1 MKISDMTFKRKFS
14 LDMCKTLEL
23 PIAKMTFTSDFYD
36 GNRGDLYPLIGSVGE
51 HSESVE
57 CGVYSCEGRRL
68 NYRREYI
75 ERYFCSLFPYASY
88 SFKLLSLDGEAGFAF
103 FSGDARAE
111 IVIESAKG
119 EYFVTFRSQSGESRA
134 PIKANA
140 DGTVIPVISLRPG
153 AFEVYLCREYG
164 TEYITTFEDEAFA
177 ESQSESFFMNGGVSL
192 FCLGTVRLCEV
203 RSFMDCGLGL
213 ADMRSVRYE
222 NSEVMI
228 EGGKL
233 YFTASI
239 RRRWG
244 THQGVFSWVPG
255 TCDFDMVG
263 ALFFDAGDGKW
274 CDDVATSLIYD
285 RKSGVWRL
293 HVASFNHDH
302 VIGKATFD
310 SDIRFGVNVVDIKLM
325 EPMQDYSGAQDH
337 LMLGKHG
344 DEDPDLI
351 YDEKRNK
358 WLFTVCRHDGDTNKY
373 RYCFFEADSPDG
385 EFTLVGRGDIGDE
398 TGGSI
403 MNIDGEIY
411 FICGNSRKLRSDYR
425 VYKWGDFS
433 KYETLSFDRP
443 DGGFRGWGTILPIR
457 IGTRQRYFHITF
469 DRVRMS
475 EYEWSYGNFYCFEGE
490 YKKI

>member
-1 MKISDMTFKRKFS
+1 MTFRRKFS

-23 PIAKMTFTSDFYD
+23 AIAEMTFTSDFYD
-36 GNRGDLYPLIGSVGE
+36 GTRGDLYPLLSSVGE
-51 HSESVE
+51 HTEKIE
-57 CGVYSCEGRRL
+57 CGIYSCEGRRL

-88 SFKLLSLDGEAGFAF
+88 SAKILSLDGEAGFVF
-103 FSGDARAE
+103 FSGDVRAE
-111 IVIESAKG
+111 VVAESAKG
-119 EYFVTFRSQSGESRA
+119 EYFITFRSQNGESRVA
-134 PIKANA
+134 VKANA
-140 DGTVIPVISLRPG
+140 DGSLIPIVSLRPG
-153 AFEVYLCREYG
+153 AFEIYLKRDYGVEYV
-164 TEYITTFEDEAFA
+164 TTFEDSAF
-177 ESQSESFFMNGGVSL
+177 ENSQSEDFFTNGGASL
-192 FCLGTVRLCEV
+192 FCLGTVKLCRV
-203 RSFMDCGLGL
+203 RSYMDCGLGL

-222 NSEVMI
+222 NSEVML
-228 EGGKL
+228 EGGKM

-244 THQGVFSWVPG
+244 THQGVFSWIPG
-255 TCDFDMVG
+255 TSEFAMVG

-285 RKSGVWRL
+285 RKSNVWRL

-302 VIGKATFD
+302 VIGKAVFEN
-310 SDIRFGVNVVDIKLM
+310 DIRFGVNVVDISLM
-325 EPMQDYSGAQDH
+325 PPMQDYSGAQDH

-351 YDEKRNK
+351 YDEKRGK
-358 WLFTVCRHDGDTNKY
+358 WLFSVCRKDGEVNRY
-373 RYCFFEADSPDG
+373 RYCFFESDSPDG
-385 EFTLVGRGDIGDE
+385 EFVMVGRGDVGDE

-403 MNIDGEIY
+403 MKIDGEIY

-433 KYETLSFDRP
+433 KFENLSFDRL
-443 DGGFRGWGTILPIR
+443 DGGFRGWGTILPIKL
-457 IGTRQRYFHITF
+457 GTRERYFHITF

-475 EYEWSYGNFYCFEGE
+475 EYEWSYGNFYCFEGD
-490 YKKI
+490 YKKL